1 MAFVIKVNGN
11 AHSVDV
17 EAIKQAAESTGQGD

>member
-1 MAFVIKVNGN
+1 MAFLIKVNSN
-11 AHSVDV
+11 AHGVDV